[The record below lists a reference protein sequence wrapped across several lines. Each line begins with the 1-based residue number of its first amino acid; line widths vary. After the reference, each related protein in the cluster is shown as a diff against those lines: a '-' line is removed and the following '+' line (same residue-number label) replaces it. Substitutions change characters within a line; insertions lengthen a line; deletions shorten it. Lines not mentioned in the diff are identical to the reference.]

1 MKMRRLSLQTK
12 ITVVMAIVF
21 LVTVSAATLYQVRK
35 QREHLI
41 TSAERRALDIASDYF
56 ESLNI
61 MMLTGNM
68 SDWDLLSRRLQERP
82 NILEARIVRGQAVN
96 QDFPREGKDLPVDD
110 LDRRALEGEQI
121 SEIAETGAGE
131 AMTVLMPLHASATE
145 RDVNCMNCHQ
155 VKDGTVLGAVR
166 ISYSLAAMEGTMM
179 ADLWAGTRVNVGL
192 FAVGLLLVSLL
203 LRVRVVLPLRRL
215 AAIAGE
221 IATGHIKQTVL
232 HRSNDEIGDLA
243 EAFRRAIEYLGALA
257 HHSAALSE
265 GRVDVTPPCQDAD
278 DHLGNSAHRLQTTI
292 EGLVAETG
300 RLLQGAK
307 VGELSRR
314 GDAGR
319 FHGAFREMVQG
330 FNDTLDATIAPI
342 DEAAAVL
349 ERLATGDLT
358 ARVQGDYPGDHA
370 RIKEALNQ
378 ALTDLEMGFR
388 QVIDRTTVVTQ
399 TCEDIAAGNQ
409 EIASRSE
416 QAASSLEQTASAMEE
431 VASTAKGNAD
441 NAVRT
446 HELTSNANAAA
457 DEGAVVVCE
466 AVAAIGE
473 IEEASNKIRDII
485 EVIDEIAFQTNLLS
499 LNAAV
504 EAARAGE
511 HGRGFAVVAA
521 EVRNLARRSAKA
533 ANEIKH
539 LIQDT
544 VDKVNAGTELV
555 YASGESLAQIRGA
568 VREVVGTV
576 DHIASA
582 SREQAAGIAEI
593 NEAVTTMNQLTR
605 QNATL
610 VEKAAQS
617 AGYLSDQARAMR
629 TEVGRFTIDER

>member
-1 MKMRRLSLQTK
+1 MRRISLQAK
-12 ITVVMAIVF
+12 IILIMAVIF
-21 LVTVSAATLYQVRK
+21 LVTVSVATLYQLHR
-35 QREHLI
+35 QRERLM
-41 TSAERRALDIASDYF
+41 TSAERRSLDLASDYF

-68 SDWDLLSRRLQERP
+68 SDWDLLSRRLQARP
-82 NILEARIVRGQAVN
+82 DILEARIVRGAAVN
-96 QDFPREGKDLPVDD
+96 KGFGKAEKDPPVDD
-110 LDRRALEGEQI
+110 LDRRALGGEQI
-121 SEIAETGAGE
+121 TQVAETESGE
-131 AMTVLMPLHASATE
+131 AMTVLLPLHASATE
-145 RDVNCMNCHQ
+145 RDVNCLLCHE
-155 VKDGTVLGAVR
+155 VEEGAVLGAVR
-166 ISYSLAAMEGTMM
+166 ISYSLATLEATMM
-179 ADLWAGTRVNVGL
+179 ADIWSGIRVNVGL
-192 FAVGLLLVSLL
+192 FAVGLVLVSLL
-203 LRVRVVLPLRRL
+203 LRLRVVVPLRRL

-221 IATGHIKQTVL
+221 IATGHIDQAVDY
-232 HRSNDEIGDLA
+232 RSTDEIGDLA
-243 EAFRRAIEYLGALA
+243 EAFRKAIDYLAALA

-265 GRVDVTPPCQDAD
+265 GRLDVPAPCQDED

-292 EGLVAETG
+292 EDLVAETG

-349 ERLATGDLT
+349 ERLAVGDLT
-358 ARVQGDYPGDHA
+358 ARVEGDYPGEHA

-378 ALTDLEMGFR
+378 AVTDLEAGFR
-388 QVIDRTTVVTQ
+388 QVIDRTAVVSQ
-399 TCEDIAAGNQ
+399 TCEEIAAGNQ

-416 QAASSLEQTASAMEE
+416 EAASSLQQTASAMEE
-431 VASTAKGNAD
+431 IAATTQGNAD

-446 HELTSNANAAA
+446 HELTSNASDAA
-457 DEGAVVVCE
+457 DEGAVVVCD

-473 IEEASNKIRDII
+473 IEEASKKIRDII

-533 ANEIKH
+533 ANEIKE

-544 VDKVNAGTELV
+544 VNKVNVGTELV

-568 VREVVGTV
+568 VREVVDTV
-576 DHIASA
+576 DHIANA
-582 SREQAAGIAEI
+582 SREQASGIAEI

-617 AGYLSDQARAMR
+617 ASYLNDQARAMR
-629 TEVGRFTIDER
+629 DEVGRFKIAET